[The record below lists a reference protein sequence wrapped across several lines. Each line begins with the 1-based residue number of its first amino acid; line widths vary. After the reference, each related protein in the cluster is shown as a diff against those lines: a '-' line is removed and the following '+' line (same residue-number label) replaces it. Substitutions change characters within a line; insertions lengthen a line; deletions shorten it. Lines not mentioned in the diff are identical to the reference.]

1 MMSKIKV
8 LIVDD
13 EEELASLLVER
24 LNFRDFDADFAI
36 TSADAIKSV
45 ENKLYDIAII
55 DVRLKGMNGIELMK
69 LIMQIQPQIKVILFT
84 GYGTEEEGRRGL
96 ALGASKYIVKPINL
110 ENLIL
115 EILDVLEK
123 KN

>member
-1 MMSKIKV
+1 MNRIKV

-13 EEELASLLVER
+13 EEELASLLAER
-24 LNFRDFDADFAI
+24 LNLRSFDSDFAI
-36 TSADAIKSV
+36 TSVDAIKSI
-45 ENKLYDIAII
+45 ENKLYDVAII

-84 GYGTEEEGRRGL
+84 GHGTEEEGRRGL

-110 ENLIL
+110 ENLML
-115 EILDVLEK
+115 EILGVLEK
-123 KN
+123 KG

>member
-24 LNFRDFDADFAI
+24 LNFRDFDTDFAI

-55 DVRLKGMNGIELMK
+55 DVRLKGINGIELMK
-69 LIMQIQPQIKVILFT
+69 LIMQIQLQIKVILFT

>member
-1 MMSKIKV
+1 MSKIKV

-13 EEELASLLVER
+13 EEELASLLAER
-24 LNFRDFDADFAI
+24 LNFRGFDADFAT
-36 TSADAIKSV
+36 TSANAIKAT

-55 DVRLKGMNGIELMK
+55 DVRLKAMNGIELMK
-69 LIMQIQPQIKVILFT
+69 LIIQIQPQIKVILFT
-84 GYGTEEEGRRGL
+84 GHGTEEEGRRGL

-115 EILDVLEK
+115 EILGVLEK

>member
-24 LNFRDFDADFAI
+24 LNFRDFDTDFAI

-55 DVRLKGMNGIELMK
+55 DVRLKGINGIELMK